1 MNLKSLWPFSRKNA
15 VADGNADLVRH
26 VFGGAVSKTGLAVS
40 PATVMQVSAAYACI
54 RNISEDMAKLPLHLY
69 KRLPRGKERASA
81 HPLYALLNTAPND
94 WQTSFEFVEMLTAH
108 MLLRGN
114 GYARIV
120 RGVGG
125 KVLELLPLHPD
136 RMTVKQ
142 LDDLSLSYQ
151 YRTARGGTV
160 PLDPADVFHLR
171 GLSLDGVVG
180 VSPLTYARESFGLA
194 LAAEEHGARQFSGRA
209 GGPGVFKAPGKLSD
223 KAYDRLTQSY
233 AEKGGL
239 ENSTTPLILEEGLDW
254 VSLGL
259 KLADL
264 QFIETRKFQVEEI
277 ARFYRM
283 PLHKIGMLDK
293 ATFSNIEHQSQEYV
307 SDTLLPWARRWEQAI
322 GRDMLSGPE
331 RRDHY
336 AAFLFNNLL
345 RGDSKSR
352 SEFYRGLFN
361 TGALSPNDILEME
374 DRDTFEGGD
383 MRFVP
388 MNMVPVDMAREFAA
402 RAGNKGGDSVDPAA
416 NQVR

>member
-15 VADGNADLVRH
+15 VADGNDALVRQ
-26 VFGGAVSKTGLAVS
+26 VFGGVVSKTGLAVS
-40 PATVMQVSAAYACI
+40 PVTVMQVSAAYACI

-94 WQTSFEFVEMLTAH
+94 WQTAFEFVEMLTAH

-239 ENSTTPLILEEGLDW
+239 ENSTTPLILEEGLEW
-254 VSLGL
+254 VSLGI
-259 KLADL
+259 KLSDL

-322 GRDMLSGPE
+322 GRDLLSVSE

-352 SEFYRGLFN
+352 SEFYRGLFQ
-361 TGALSPNDILEME
+361 TGAISPNDILEME
-374 DRDTFEGGD
+374 DRDTFVGGD

-402 RAGNKGGDSVDPAA
+402 RAGNKGDGSGDPAA

>member
-1 MNLKSLWPFSRKNA
+1 MNLKILWPFSRKNT

-120 RGVGG
+120 RGFGG

-142 LDDLSLSYQ
+142 LDDLSLSYK

-160 PLDPADVFHLR
+160 TLDPADVFHLR

-194 LAAEEHGARQFSGRA
+194 LAAEEHGARQFAGRA
-209 GGPGVFKAPGKLSD
+209 VGPGVFKSTRKLTEQGRENLS
-223 KAYDRLTQSY
+223 RSF

-239 ENSTTPLILEEGLDW
+239 GNSNAPLILEDGLEW
-254 VSLGL
+254 VSLGI
-259 KLADL
+259 KPADL
-264 QFIETRKFQVEEI
+264 QYIETRKFQVEEI
-277 ARFYRM
+277 ARLYRM
-283 PLHKIGMLDK
+283 PMHKIGQLDK

-322 GRDMLSGPE
+322 GRDLLSVPE

-402 RAGNKGGDSVDPAA
+402 RAGNKGGDSADPAA